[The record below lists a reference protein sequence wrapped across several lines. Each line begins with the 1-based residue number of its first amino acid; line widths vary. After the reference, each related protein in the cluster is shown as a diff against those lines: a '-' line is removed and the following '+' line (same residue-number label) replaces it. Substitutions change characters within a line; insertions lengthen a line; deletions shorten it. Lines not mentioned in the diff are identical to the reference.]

1 MDLYKVNGTFDY
13 LINMQIRSLTKKR
26 IEELKKQEEIKKA
39 EHSVLLETTSKQ
51 MWKDDLSSLKK
62 LI

>member
-1 MDLYKVNGTFDY
+1 MELFKVNDSFDY

-26 IEELKKQEEIKKA
+26 IEELKKQEDIKKA
-39 EHSVLLETTSKQ
+39 EHTVLLETTSKQ
-51 MWKDDLSSLKK
+51 MWKDDLTSLKK